1 MKNLPSKRESRDSRA
16 REQTCQSKFIVSR
29 ILYGRPTR
37 NDFRK
42 TGDLPAMIADL
53 AEHAGRFRT
62 AIKRLQWQKGTRSE
76 DVRRRGIRVRERP
89 MLCRP
94 FGYGRETRA
103 ALLAAVRSQR
113 KHPASRYLAGIAS
126 PTFGWIFAMGSRVR
140 HCVECPKCCTR
151 YLAGFSPYR
160 NGSYLVP
167 IAKGYWEEW
176 ILYCSCGVP
185 PHSSRWNWDELKLYV
200 VNNQAHHRGYGGP
213 EDILC
218 IGMSSRRSG

>member
-29 ILYGRPTR
+29 IPCGRPTR

-42 TGDLPAMIADL
+42 TGALPPMIADL

-62 AIKRLQWQKGTRSE
+62 AIKRLQGQKGARSE

-103 ALLAAVRSQR
+103 PLLAAVRSQR
-113 KHPASRYLAGIAS
+113 KHPASRYLTGIAGLLTTRIFNS
-126 PTFGWIFAMGSRVR
+126 CQTFGWIFAMGLRVR
-140 HCVECPKCCTR
+140 HCVECPKCRTR
-151 YLAGFSPYR
+151 YLAG
-160 NGSYLVP
+160 
-167 IAKGYWEEW
+167 
-176 ILYCSCGVP
+176 
-185 PHSSRWNWDELKLYV
+185 
-200 VNNQAHHRGYGGP
+200 
-213 EDILC
+213 
-218 IGMSSRRSG
+218 

>member
-29 ILYGRPTR
+29 IPYGRPMRNDFLTDDQPYQSKFIVSRIPYGRPMR

-42 TGDLPAMIADL
+42 AGDLPPMIADL
-53 AEHAGRFRT
+53 AEHAGCFRT

-89 MLCRP
+89 ALCRT

-113 KHPASRYLAGIAS
+113 KHAASRYLAGIA
-126 PTFGWIFAMGSRVR
+126 G
-140 HCVECPKCCTR
+140 C
-151 YLAGFSPYR
+151 
-160 NGSYLVP
+160 
-167 IAKGYWEEW
+167 
-176 ILYCSCGVP
+176 
-185 PHSSRWNWDELKLYV
+185 
-200 VNNQAHHRGYGGP
+200 
-213 EDILC
+213 
-218 IGMSSRRSG
+218 